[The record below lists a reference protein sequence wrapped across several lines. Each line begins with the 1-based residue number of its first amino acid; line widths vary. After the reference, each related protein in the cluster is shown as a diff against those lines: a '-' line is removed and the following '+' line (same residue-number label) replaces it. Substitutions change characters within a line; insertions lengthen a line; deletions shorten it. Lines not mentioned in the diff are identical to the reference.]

1 MKLKHPGHIGEI
13 WSLAVSPN
21 GKWIASSGKDRSV
34 RLWEKTN
41 EILVLDDE
49 RETER
54 EEAAEDQT
62 GDSQPVPGEQ
72 VGTGGGEH
80 NIKLGFLNLS

>member
-1 MKLKHPGHIGEI
+1 M
-13 WSLAVSPN
+13 
-21 GKWIASSGKDRSV
+21 
-34 RLWEKTN
+34 WEKTN

-72 VGTGGGEH
+72 VGTGGGGTTS
-80 NIKLGFLNLS
+80 KKGFSTWPGKTGGYLGGGTASNWGFSTSPQENM